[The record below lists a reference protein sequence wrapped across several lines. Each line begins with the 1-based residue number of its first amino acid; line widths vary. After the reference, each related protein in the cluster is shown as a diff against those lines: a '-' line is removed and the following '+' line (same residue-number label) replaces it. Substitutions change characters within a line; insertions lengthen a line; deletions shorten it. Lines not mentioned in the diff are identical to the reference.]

1 MNKLTKKVLL
11 CSTILF
17 SFSGAMAPSI
27 IVSADSQKVEYKSN
41 NSNSSV
47 VDSNFINKF
56 NGAVKLVDN
65 QFVIDKTLLPKN
77 VSESELQK
85 LQNLVAENNNFLKEQ
100 LPNISSNKIVET
112 DNSITVG
119 ENHDVAVSESRGIL
133 MQSRTQYHEGST
145 YVHYYWWGMRIGVS
159 RTMLRTIGSK
169 GVHSSEAINSMAG
182 VLAIKR
188 SDAAAILGFVGGATW
203 FLGTGLT
210 KAPGGIVFN
219 FTAGAPANG
228 IWGLE
233 WQ

>member
-1 MNKLTKKVLL
+1 MNKLTKKILL
-11 CSTILF
+11 CSATLF
-17 SFSGAMAPSI
+17 LASGTVAQSI
-27 IVSADSQKVEYKSN
+27 IVSADSQKVEYQSN
-41 NSNSSV
+41 TLDSSA

-56 NGAVKLVDN
+56 DGAIKLVDN
-65 QFVIDKTLLPKN
+65 QFVIDSTLLPKN
-77 VSESELQK
+77 VSESELHK
-85 LQNLVAENNNFLKEQ
+85 LQSLVAENNNFLKEQ
-100 LPNISSNKIVET
+100 LPNISSNRIVET

-119 ENHDVAVSESRGIL
+119 ETHDVAVSESSGVL

-159 RTMLRTIGSK
+159 RTMLRKIGSK

-188 SDAAAILGFVGGATW
+188 ADAAAILGFVGGATW

-228 IWGLE
+228 IWGLA